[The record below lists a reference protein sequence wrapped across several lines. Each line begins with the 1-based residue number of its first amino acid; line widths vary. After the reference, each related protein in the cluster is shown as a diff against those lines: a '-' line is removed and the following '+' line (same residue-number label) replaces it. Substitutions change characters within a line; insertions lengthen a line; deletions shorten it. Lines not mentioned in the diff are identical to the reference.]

1 MKLLKYN
8 KSKGEWVNTYSAIL
22 DKIPE
27 IVFYLYPWGF
37 KGSSLFLPNG
47 VEIESCYSSTPNH
60 ENEFCV
66 DRWGDGFCF
75 KKSDLIYKMAKGE
88 QMLGNWPTQNEF
100 ELFCIEKGI
109 DSFSVPFLTQEEI
122 CEQMLSIIETM
133 NIADIVE
140 SLRI

>member
-27 IVFYLYPWGF
+27 IVFYLYPWGA

-47 VEIESCYSSTPNH
+47 VEIDSCYSSTPNH

-100 ELFCIEKGI
+100 ELFCIENGI

-133 NIADIVE
+133 NITDIVE

>member
-47 VEIESCYSSTPNH
+47 VEIDSCYSSTPNH
-60 ENEFCV
+60 ESEFCV

-100 ELFCIEKGI
+100 ELFCIENGI

-133 NIADIVE
+133 NITDIVE